1 MELKKVLEGI
11 KNIKIRGN
19 VDLEIS
25 NIENNSKK
33 VTLNSLFVAIKG
45 FDFDGHQFVEEAIQN
60 GATAVMLDMN
70 AN

>member
-19 VDLEIS
+19 VDLDIS

-33 VTLNSLFVAIKG
+33 VTQNSLFVAIKG
-45 FDFDGHQFVEEAIQN
+45 FDVDGHKFVEEAIKN
-60 GATAVMLDMN
+60 
-70 AN
+70 

>member
-19 VDLEIS
+19 VDLDIS

-33 VTLNSLFVAIKG
+33 VTQNS
-45 FDFDGHQFVEEAIQN
+45 
-60 GATAVMLDMN
+60 
-70 AN
+70 